1 MTDLKSVVL
10 PIKLY
15 SSLYNIYISYN
26 IDINVKEYWK
36 SRIFKKVSIIS
47 IYYINNIVNPI
58 SNIIINIFEI
68 DIVIYGYINNI
79 NIVNIINIKV
89 YNKYKA

>member
-1 MTDLKSVVL
+1 MYK
-10 PIKLY
+10 
-15 SSLYNIYISYN
+15 NI
-26 IDINVKEYWK
+26 EK